1 MQDLISRLARTAGLS
16 EEVTAKAAAIV
27 LDFLDRDASTV
38 AGPFLDRFPG
48 ARELIATRQ
57 PPAGRGG
64 LLAGLGAMMLGGGGA
79 IAAFNDLTALG
90 LDLDQIRTLLSAI
103 ITEARA
109 TAGDEAVEAVL
120 AEIPALRQI
129 L

>member
-1 MQDLISRLARTAGLS
+1 MQDLIPRLARDAGLS
-16 EEVTAKAAAIV
+16 EDVTAKAAAIV

-57 PPAGRGG
+57 APARTG
-64 LLAGLGAMMLGGGGA
+64 LLAGLGAMLGGGGA

-90 LDLDQIRTLLSAI
+90 LDLDQIRTLLKSI
-103 ITEARA
+103 ISHARQ
-109 TAGDEAVEAVL
+109 TAGDEAVDAVL
-120 AEIPALRQI
+120 AEIPAIRQI

>member
-48 ARELIATRQ
+48 ARDLIATRKPQ
-57 PPAGRGG
+57 ASRGG
-64 LLAGLGAMMLGGGGA
+64 LLAGLGAMLGGGGA

-109 TAGDEAVEAVL
+109 TAGDEAVDAVL